1 MFLEDIHKYPGLFQ
15 NYRKGPTI
23 TTTTELTKI
32 NIITITLSEYTQNAV
47 DISLVTLG
55 ASLNLSIIFI
65 VALNSSLRVS
75 TNCYIISLVASNLVI
90 MIEPSRR
97 ILRSIFELNIPMNLD
112 YVFHVSF
119 YSSVLTIV
127 IFSIENYICICERQT
142 SIYENFTKLSNTTK
156 RIVFIWLTS
165 IMITAMELHL
175 YDHFERDDMHDIFA
189 ASTIMF
195 MVLPFLILILIYC
208 AIIYE
213 LLSIKSIEGQWRPK
227 DLENFHLSI
236 RLSWVFFFTMI
247 PYRIAKVITALNPN
261 AKWCC
266 STKQMEIFYLLIKI
280 FPIVSTIVCYVT
292 YEKFR
297 KAICFKIRANN
308 ETIN

>member
-1 MFLEDIHKYPGLFQ
+1 MYLEDIHKYPGLFP
-15 NYRKGPTI
+15 NHRKGPTI

-32 NIITITLSEYTQNAV
+32 NIITITLSEYTQNAI
-47 DISLVTLG
+47 DILLVTLG

-75 TNCYIISLVASNLVI
+75 TSCYIISLVASNLVI

-127 IFSIENYICICERQT
+127 IFSIENYICICERYI
-142 SIYENFTKLSNTTK
+142 SIYEYFTKLFNTTK

-195 MVLPFLILILIYC
+195 MVLPFLILILIHC

-213 LLSIKSIEGQWRPK
+213 LLSIKSIEGQWRSK
-227 DLENFHLSI
+227 DLENFRLSI
-236 RLSWVFFFTMI
+236 GLVWAFFLTMV
-247 PYRIAKVITALNPN
+247 PYRIAKVITSLNPN

-297 KAICFKIRANN
+297 KVIQF
-308 ETIN
+308 E